1 MAHDPNQPEQPRVEP
16 EIIPP
21 DRHQGRA
28 EDQSWPPSYDYSQS
42 YGTHRV
48 YVTRIGPFGFALVM
62 LIVGLL
68 SAVLLLALIGTA
80 LIWLPLVA
88 GLVLIAFISR
98 FLRR

>member
-21 DRHQGRA
+21 DRHRGRA
-28 EDQSWPPSYDYSQS
+28 EDQSWPPSYYSQS